1 MKRRTFLQSS
11 LAATAV
17 APVLL
22 GKTYARPSTP
32 LKLLAQL
39 KPQGT
44 ANNNILVL
52 VQLFGGND
60 GLNTIIPSQQG
71 VVDPN
76 YYTLRPNIGIAE
88 SALTKYNFGG
98 IYFNPGLANVGNKGG
113 LFQMFQEGSLAV
125 IRGIGYDPPN
135 LSHFYSTD
143 VWLSGIVPTSADYTF
158 NTGWLGR
165 MLEQQYPDFPATLP
179 QDPLAINLGGFSLA
193 LDGSTS
199 NMGIVVYPESAGS
212 QIPGLSS
219 TDDSLDANAIGTRYE
234 TEFAFVQGVAEMS
247 NTYAA
252 RVKNAYSAGIT
263 NPNLKGTYGSDTLA
277 QQMKTVAA
285 LIAGGLNTSV
295 YVVGTGGFD
304 FHVNEVDEGDPT
316 HATGA
321 HTNLLGTVADA
332 IAQFQSDMVN
342 LGSSTAD
349 RVIGFTVSEFGR
361 RPYDNGSF
369 GTDHGAASVQFAF
382 GTQINGGVFGD
393 PPVLSGKGF
402 DANGDLDVQIDFRS
416 VYSAL
421 LTDWFGMSLTDATT
435 VLQDQTAGDGVN
447 PLQGLIK
454 SSSGVSPS
462 APVSLSLSVYPNPM
476 ASNGN
481 ITLALPNGGYTEIEM
496 ASMDGKNVQ
505 QILART
511 LAAGSYTIP
520 LTTDVPSGAYLLS
533 LRCGADRVARVV
545 EVIR

>member
-44 ANNNILVL
+44 NNNNILIL

-88 SALTKYNFGG
+88 SALTKFNFGG

-125 IRGIGYDPPN
+125 IRGIGYNPPN

-143 VWLSGIVPTSADYTF
+143 VWLSGIVPTSTDYTF

-165 MLEQQYPDFPATLP
+165 MLEMQYPDFPTSLP
-179 QDPLAINLGGFSLA
+179 ADPLAINLGGFSLA

-199 NMGIVVYPESAGS
+199 NMGIVVDNPSAQTG
-212 QIPGLSS
+212 GLSS
-219 TDDSLDANAIGTRYE
+219 TDNDLDANATGTRYE

-277 QQMKTVAA
+277 QQLKTVAA

-304 FHVNEVDEGDPT
+304 FHINEVDGGDPT

-361 RPYDNGSF
+361 RPYDNGSY

-393 PPVLSGKGF
+393 PPGLAPGDF
-402 DANGDLDVQIDFRS
+402 DNNGDLMVQIDFRS

-421 LTDWFGMSLTDATT
+421 LTDWFGMSLTDAQT
-435 VLQDQTAGDGVN
+435 VLQDQTAGDVAN

-462 APVSLSLSVYPNPM
+462 APISLSLSVYPNPM

-496 ASMDGKNVQ
+496 TSMDGKNVQ

-511 LAAGSYTIP
+511 LAAGNYTIP
-520 LTTDVPSGAYLLS
+520 LTADVPSGAYLIS
-533 LRCGADRVARVV
+533 LRSGSDRVARVV